1 MNLLESYIN
10 ISKTNNIK
18 INDINNINP
27 KQFVNCIDSIPII
40 CYEVNYLY
48 TTVRGNKKN
57 GNKYFLFNS
66 FNPQINMKEKLD
78 KYIEDFNKEHP
89 NRKLLNVKFLNSK
102 CLGYMTL

>member
-1 MNLLESYIN
+1 MNLLESYAN

-18 INDINNINP
+18 LSSINNINP
-27 KQFVNCIDSIPII
+27 KQFVNCINNIPII
-40 CYEVNYLY
+40 CYEVNYKY

-66 FNPQINMKEKLD
+66 FNPQINMEEKLNE
-78 KYIEDFNKEHP
+78 YIEDFNKEHP
-89 NRKLLNVKFLNSK
+89 SRKLLNVKFLNSK